1 MDEVISVSV
10 PGYKDQVFHSLH
22 QLQQRGV
29 NCDVTL
35 QACDGIANL
44 HSIILE
50 ANSESHSNPHGFNK
64 TKSHQI
70 DCTKY
75 SIQVVEAVV
84 ICLYT
89 GEIIIEE
96 KNISDLIKVSEDLDL
111 NQICETLKQH
121 HKTLPKPVESYL
133 QFDNRQVESSRF
145 IDNDE
150 DENGDDGDS
159 DKGID
164 GESDNGADGDSDVGA
179 DDEDD
184 DDDADTQCFKRSPMH
199 SDSGDVLGKEIVNE
213 GEHLYLKITNTP
225 ITCKSEN
232 YSDRE
237 NLNSNDISDDENS
250 IDTKPCEE
258 ELSDNDNL
266 KLAISED
273 VHVTSQ
279 KESDI
284 PESVIVPSSDNT
296 NKLDIDS
303 NTTSFVKIRK
313 RTKKEYV
320 DTVVYEKLPTEVSA
334 KQGKTKDSSRASSLL
349 RSQKNVRRKGTKR
362 SYKSNIKSEETVSS
376 NKRLKQTKGLKK
388 QKPVNKAKKTER
400 INRKL
405 LKKKERDTS
414 DDDNNEE
421 KDEDFTLDSDM
432 TSTKKEWKCV
442 QCNLIFPSYAKR
454 GDHLREV
461 HKPYP
466 CELCEWIGIQPHL
479 YASHMYGQHKVV
491 IFPKKYPLVVCDV
504 EGCSHKCLNINL
516 YNHKKCHRYKTDKL
530 VCHVC
535 GMEFTS
541 EGGLRA
547 HSSHHKEE
555 EMKFKC
561 KECGKVFGWD
571 HELTKH
577 LNAEHKS
584 YKLCHKCPFKSKVQM
599 TLSIHLHNVH
609 GEAIPSNMKK
619 YQCDLCDFY
628 CFYPSYL
635 KNHKQENHSE
645 DLNFKCSDCPK
656 KFKTN
661 KSLYS
666 HRIASHSNEVFRCDK
681 CSYTTRSR
689 RTLRTHEQCT
699 HSEARPFSCHICEYS
714 CKLKGNLNSH
724 MKNIH
729 KLEIISTHKL
739 REKMIKTGK
748 GYNEYMSAR
757 RSFIDSEKS
766 SSDLS
771 VQTRPISE
779 KTITTEKSYN
789 DYGGER
795 MHFMESERISSN
807 LTLQNRPISESY
819 NEHIPVHVSEERHVQ
834 MGDNLEK
841 YQELLNFVGNCNIPL
856 SYS

>member
-64 TKSHQI
+64 TDRHQI
-70 DCTKY
+70 DCTNY

-96 KNISDLIKVSEDLDL
+96 KNISDLIEVCEDLDL
-111 NQICETLKQH
+111 NQICQTLKQH
-121 HKTLPKPVESYL
+121 HKTLPKPVESYP
-133 QFDNRQVESSRF
+133 QFDNRQNESSRF

-159 DKGID
+159 D
-164 GESDNGADGDSDVGA
+164 NGADGDSDNGA
-179 DDEDD
+179 DDEDEG
-184 DDDADTQCFKRSPMH
+184 DDADEQRFKMSATRSDP
-199 SDSGDVLGKEIVNE
+199 DDVLGKEIVNE

-232 YSDRE
+232 DSDHE
-237 NLNSNDISDDENS
+237 NQNRNDISDDEDS
-250 IDTKPCEE
+250 IDTKPCEK
-258 ELSDNDNL
+258 ELSDNNNL
-266 KLAISED
+266 KQAVTED
-273 VHVTSQ
+273 ITIQ
-279 KESDI
+279 KDSGI
-284 PESVIVPSSDNT
+284 HESVNVSNSL
-296 NKLDIDS
+296 NKQGNNS
-303 NTTSFVKIRK
+303 NTSSFVKIRK

-320 DTVVYEKLPTEVSA
+320 DTKESEKSATEVSIN
-334 KQGKTKDSSRASSLL
+334 QGKTKYSSRVSSLK
-349 RSQKNVRRKGTKR
+349 STQKNVSRRGTKR
-362 SYKSNIKSEETVSS
+362 SYKSNIKSEGTVSS
-376 NKRLKQTKGLKK
+376 NKRLKQTKSLKK
-388 QKPVNKAKKTER
+388 QKPANKTKKAEK
-400 INRKL
+400 INRKV
-405 LKKKERDTS
+405 LKKKEKETS
-414 DDDNNEE
+414 DDEDGEE
-421 KDEDFTLDSDM
+421 KDEDFGLDSDL

-442 QCNLIFPSYAKR
+442 QCNLVFPSYAKR

-561 KECGKVFGWD
+561 KECGKVFGWK

-584 YKLCHKCPFKSKVQM
+584 YRLCHKCPFKSKVQM

-757 RSFIDSEKS
+757 RNFIDSEKS

-789 DYGGER
+789 EYSGER
-795 MHFMESERISSN
+795 MNYIDSERMPSN
-807 LTLQNRPISESY
+807 LTLQNRPIGESY

>member
-50 ANSESHSNPHGFNK
+50 ANSESHSNHHGFKK
-64 TKSHQI
+64 TQKSHQI

-96 KNISDLIKVSEDLDL
+96 KNISDLIEVCEDLDL
-111 NQICETLKQH
+111 NQVCETLKQH
-121 HKTLPKPVESYL
+121 HKILFKPEESYS
-133 QFDNRQVESSRF
+133 QFDNGQNESSRF
-145 IDNDE
+145 IDDDE
-150 DENGDDGDS
+150 DEDGDDEGDDG
-159 DKGID
+159 
-164 GESDNGADGDSDVGA
+164 GD
-179 DDEDD
+179 DDE
-184 DDDADTQCFKRSPMH
+184 QSFKMSPMH
-199 SDSGDVLGKEIVNE
+199 SDSDDVLGKEIVNE

-232 YSDRE
+232 SSDHE

-250 IDTKPCEE
+250 ISTKPYEK

-266 KLAISED
+266 KHTVRED
-273 VHVTSQ
+273 LTSL
-279 KESDI
+279 EDSVI
-284 PESVIVPSSDNT
+284 PEFVSVSDNM
-296 NKLDIDS
+296 NKRENNG

-320 DTVVYEKLPTEVSA
+320 DTIIPEKSTKEDSV
-334 KQGKTKDSSRASSLL
+334 KQGKTKESSEVSCKIRC
-349 RSQKNVRRKGTKR
+349 QKNVRRKGTKR
-362 SYKSNIKSEETVSS
+362 SYKSNIKSEEKVSS
-376 NKRLKQTKGLKK
+376 NKRLKQIKRVKK
-388 QKPVNKAKKTER
+388 QKPVNKTTKTER
-400 INRKL
+400 INRKV
-405 LKKKERDTS
+405 LKKKEKDTS
-414 DDDNNEE
+414 DDDNDEE
-421 KDEDFTLDSDM
+421 KDEDFSVDSDM

-442 QCNLIFPSYAKR
+442 QCNLVFPSYAKR

-466 CELCEWIGIQPHL
+466 CELCDWIGIQPHL

-491 IFPKKYPLVVCDV
+491 IFPKKYPLVECDV

-739 REKMIKTGK
+739 REQMIKTGK

-757 RSFIDSEKS
+757 RNFIDSEKS

-779 KTITTEKSYN
+779 KTITTGKSYN
-789 DYGGER
+789 EYAGER
-795 MHFMESERISSN
+795 MNFMDSERISSN
-807 LTLQNRPISESY
+807 LTLQNRPIGESY